1 MKSMRRR
8 AIDGLREGD
17 SFTVSRTFSEQDIQ
31 HFAQISRDYNPVHVD
46 LPFARLRQFDGLVSH
61 GLLTASLL
69 TEIGGQIGWLGA
81 GMNLRFK
88 RPVYA
93 GETITC
99 RWTITAIDARGRAQA
114 SITMTNP
121 QGAVVLEAETTGVV
135 PGDAERARLA
145 EMLAQGD
152 PTNRAG

>member
-1 MKSMRRR
+1 MKSLRQR
-8 AIDGLREGD
+8 AI
-17 SFTVSRTFSEQDIQ
+17 QD
-31 HFAQISRDYNPVHVD
+31 FARISRDYNPVHVD
-46 LPFARLRQFDGLVSH
+46 LPFARLRHFDALVSH

-81 GMNLRFK
+81 GMDLRFK

-99 RWTITAIDARGRAQA
+99 RWTITAIDARGRARA
-114 SITMTNP
+114 AIVMTNP
-121 QGAVVLEAETTGVV
+121 EGEIVLEAETTGVV
-135 PGDAERARLA
+135 PGEAERARLA
-145 EMLAQGD
+145 AMVAEGD